1 MIGARRPRGAG
12 SERRRTTQNS
22 LTAGRGDGELPRDDE
37 VGAQHEDEADGEGD
51 VEVALRPGPE
61 APPGLHLAAHR
72 PLALL
77 PPPARSLSPT
87 VQCPSGTNE
96 PLADDRCGWEW
107 SQGRAACLARA
118 FSLSLPPSIP
128 CLHGREG
135 RVKGGVLPVVQCCWL
150 ASSKLPAFVVV
161 ASSTLGC
168 VGINRLASLFRRII
182 I

>member
-37 VGAQHEDEADGEGD
+37 VGEQHEEEADGEGD

-77 PPPARSLSPT
+77 PLLPLARSLSPN
-87 VQCPSGTNE
+87 CPVSFWN
-96 PLADDRCGWEW
+96 
-107 SQGRAACLARA
+107 
-118 FSLSLPPSIP
+118 
-128 CLHGREG
+128 
-135 RVKGGVLPVVQCCWL
+135 
-150 ASSKLPAFVVV
+150 
-161 ASSTLGC
+161 
-168 VGINRLASLFRRII
+168 
-182 I
+182 